1 GFIPIDNTGLNR
13 LSRGREYDGAITIF
27 SPEGRIYQVEY
38 ALELVKRGSPIVGV
52 KSPEG
57 VVLAAIEPKQSRLAA
72 QINSKK
78 IYQIDEHVAVAI
90 AGLSPDARVLVR
102 QARYVS
108 QGNRM
113 TYDEPVDIESLTS
126 SVGDLLQTYTQN
138 AGVRPFGVS
147 IIFGGVDNHRVSL
160 ISTDPSGSYR
170 GHKAH
175 AIGRN
180 SEKAMKVLHEQ
191 YREGMDLDEATALA
205 VESLKEAADEALT
218 PEDLNISLISEE
230 QKFRTLS
237 VEEIKKYF

>member
-1 GFIPIDNTGLNR
+1 

-52 KSPEG
+52 KSPDG

-72 QINSKK
+72 PINSKK
-78 IYQIDEHVAVAI
+78 IYKIDDHVAVAI

-113 TYDEPVDIESLTS
+113 TYDELVDIESLTS

-147 IIFGGVDNHRVSL
+147 LIFGGVDTHRVSL

-191 YREGMDLDEATALA
+191 YREGMNLDEATALA
-205 VESLKEAADEALT
+205 IESLKEAADETLT
-218 PEDLNISLISEE
+218 PEDLNISTISEK
-230 QKFRTLS
+230 QKFRTLTL
-237 VEEIKKYF
+237 EEIKKYF

>member
-1 GFIPIDNTGLNR
+1 M
-13 LSRGREYDGAITIF
+13 SRGREYDGAITIF

-138 AGVRPFGVS
+138 SGVRPFGVS

-191 YREGMDLDEATALA
+191 YREGMNLDEATALA
-205 VESLKEAADEALT
+205 IESLKEAADEELT
-218 PEDLNISLISEE
+218 PEDLNISLISVE

>member
-1 GFIPIDNTGLNR
+1 

-138 AGVRPFGVS
+138 SGVRPFGVS

-191 YREGMDLDEATALA
+191 YREGMNLDEATALA
-205 VESLKEAADEALT
+205 IESLKDAADEELT
-218 PEDLNISLISEE
+218 PEDLNISTISIE
-230 QKFRTLS
+230 QKFKTLT

>member
-1 GFIPIDNTGLNR
+1 M
-13 LSRGREYDGAITIF
+13 SRGREYDGAITIF

-52 KSPEG
+52 KSPDG

-72 QINSKK
+72 PINSKK
-78 IYQIDEHVAVAI
+78 IYQIDDHVAVAI
-90 AGLSPDARVLVR
+90 AGLSPDARVLIR
-102 QARYVS
+102 QARYAS

-147 IIFGGVDNHRVSL
+147 LIFGGVDTHRVSL

-180 SEKAMKVLHEQ
+180 SEKAMKVLHDQ
-191 YREGMDLDEATALA
+191 YREGMNLDEATALA
-205 VESLKEAADEALT
+205 IESLKEAADEELT
-218 PEDLNISLISEE
+218 PEDLNISTISEK

-237 VEEIKKYF
+237 IEEIKKYF

>member
-1 GFIPIDNTGLNR
+1 M
-13 LSRGREYDGAITIF
+13 SRGREYDGAITIF

-218 PEDLNISLISEE
+218 PEDLNISRISKE

>member
-1 GFIPIDNTGLNR
+1 M
-13 LSRGREYDGAITIF
+13 SRGREYDGAITIF

-52 KSPEG
+52 KSPDG

-72 QINSKK
+72 PINSKK
-78 IYQIDEHVAVAI
+78 IYQIDDHVAVAI
-90 AGLSPDARVLVR
+90 AGLSPDARVLIR
-102 QARYVS
+102 QARYAS

-147 IIFGGVDNHRVSL
+147 LIFGGVDTHRISL

-180 SEKAMKVLHEQ
+180 SEKAMKVLHDQ
-191 YREGMDLDEATALA
+191 YREGMNLDEATALA
-205 VESLKEAADEALT
+205 IESLKEAADEELT
-218 PEDLNISLISEE
+218 PEDLNISTISET

-237 VEEIKKYF
+237 IEEIKKYF

>member
-1 GFIPIDNTGLNR
+1 M
-13 LSRGREYDGAITIF
+13 SRGREYDGAITIF

-113 TYDEPVDIESLTS
+113 SYDEPVDIESLTS

-138 AGVRPFGVS
+138 SGVRPFGVS

-180 SEKAMKVLHEQ
+180 SEKAMKVLHDQ
-191 YREGMDLDEATALA
+191 YREGMNLDEATALA
-205 VESLKEAADEALT
+205 IESLKEAADEELT
-218 PEDLNISLISEE
+218 PEDLNISTISIE
-230 QKFRTLS
+230 QKFKTLT
-237 VEEIKKYF
+237 VEEVKKYF

>member
-1 GFIPIDNTGLNR
+1 

-52 KSPEG
+52 KSPDG

-72 QINSKK
+72 PINSKK
-78 IYQIDEHVAVAI
+78 ICQIDEHVAVAI

-147 IIFGGVDNHRVSL
+147 LIFGGVDTHRVSL

-180 SEKAMKVLHEQ
+180 SEKAMKVLHDQ
-191 YREGMDLDEATALA
+191 YREGMNLDEATALA
-205 VESLKEAADEALT
+205 IESLKEAADEELT
-218 PEDLNISLISEE
+218 PEDLNISTISKT

-237 VEEIKKYF
+237 IEEIKKYF

>member
-1 GFIPIDNTGLNR
+1 M
-13 LSRGREYDGAITIF
+13 SRGREYDGAITIF

-78 IYQIDEHVAVAI
+78 IYKIDEHVAVAI

-138 AGVRPFGVS
+138 SGVRPFGVS

-191 YREGMDLDEATALA
+191 YREGMNLDEATALA
-205 VESLKEAADEALT
+205 IESLKEAADETLT
-218 PEDLNISLISEE
+218 PEDLNISTISEK
-230 QKFRTLS
+230 QKFRTLTL
-237 VEEIKKYF
+237 EEIKKYF

>member
-1 GFIPIDNTGLNR
+1 M
-13 LSRGREYDGAITIF
+13 SRGREYDGAITIF

-108 QGNRM
+108 QSNRM

-138 AGVRPFGVS
+138 SGVRPFGVS

-191 YREGMDLDEATALA
+191 YREGMNLDEATALA
-205 VESLKEAADEALT
+205 IESLKEAADEALT
-218 PEDLNISLISEE
+218 PEDLNISTISIE
-230 QKFRTLS
+230 QKFKTLT

>member
-1 GFIPIDNTGLNR
+1 

-78 IYQIDEHVAVAI
+78 IYKIDEHVAVAI

-138 AGVRPFGVS
+138 SGVRPFGVS

-180 SEKAMKVLHEQ
+180 SEKAMKVLHDQ
-191 YREGMDLDEATALA
+191 YREGMNLDEATALA
-205 VESLKEAADEALT
+205 IESLKEAADEELT
-218 PEDLNISLISEE
+218 PEDLNISTISIE
-230 QKFRTLS
+230 QKFKTLT
-237 VEEIKKYF
+237 VEEVKKYF

>member
-1 GFIPIDNTGLNR
+1 M
-13 LSRGREYDGAITIF
+13 SRGREYDGAITIF

-218 PEDLNISLISEE
+218 PEDLNISLISKE